1 MYSPL
6 KDCGEAAEAV
16 RQVLAAPALELLIK
30 TVGADRCLFGSEC
43 PGVGSA
49 IDPDTGQTMD
59 NIRPHI
65 ENFGWLSQQD
75 RDKIFSGNAR
85 KVFNLKI

>member
-1 MYSPL
+1 
-6 KDCGEAAEAV
+6 
-16 RQVLAAPALELLIK
+16 
-30 TVGADRCLFGSEC
+30 
-43 PGVGSA
+43 
-49 IDPDTGQTMD
+49 MD

-65 ENFGWLSQQD
+65 ENFGWLSAQD

>member
-1 MYSPL
+1 MPRGSATGFSCSTSIRFSIPP
-6 KDCGEAAEAV
+6 
-16 RQVLAAPALELLIK
+16 PALELLIK

-65 ENFGWLSQQD
+65 EKFEWLSPPD